1 MTALRLA
8 VLGPLRIWR
17 GDVELDPGPRQQVYL
32 LTLLLAR
39 AGRPVSATELIELI
53 WDDDPPATALNTV
66 QKYVGSLRRLL
77 DPSLLRRR
85 GNGYVFVAG
94 PETLDLVAF
103 RQLIAEARRSGD
115 LDRYV
120 AALKLWRGPAGEGL
134 DHGPAATAVF
144 AALDA
149 EFFDACVAAAELA
162 GSLGRAERVLQPLLL
177 AALMAPLHEPVQAS
191 LVAVLAAAGQQAEAL
206 AVYRAV
212 RDRLVGELGIEPGP
226 ALRAAHARVLERSP
240 VPTPGRD
247 APALVGR
254 RGELAVVRDAL
265 DAAFADEAG
274 LVLVEGEP
282 GVGKT
287 SLLEAAAAEAER
299 RGAMVV
305 WGHCVEGEGA
315 PSMWPWVQAIGAIVD
330 GRPDAERE
338 KWLAGELG
346 RLLEPRDDVLGEP
359 RGGVL
364 TVPVRSDT
372 GAQFRLFE
380 RVLALLAQVAARQ
393 PLLLV
398 LDDLQ
403 WADVA
408 SLQLFGHLAARP
420 PRRTVVVGA
429 LRDRAPVPGAE
440 LTRVLATAS
449 RNPRHRRT
457 RLGPLGPGEVAELVV
472 RETGRPVSAEL
483 ARRVHERTAGN
494 PFFVRELARLLASSG
509 AAAGLPAGVRDVV
522 VDRMAGLD
530 AVSGE
535 LLRIAAL
542 IGRDVELGLLARA
555 AGLGVPDCLDR
566 VEPIEALGLLAPVP
580 GDSFALRFPHD
591 LIRESVLRTTP
602 AAIVPRLHLRVAD
615 ALDREDD
622 VETLAHHLAAAG
634 PLADPGRTAKALVG
648 AGRRA
653 AAKSALATAERQLR
667 SAAGVARAAGR
678 DELEL
683 SALSQLIAVVGM
695 RSGYAGSALDELDR
709 AEQLA
714 RGLGRERDATDF
726 LYSRCAT
733 YSQTLQFERARP
745 LARRLLEDGEASADP
760 IVRGYGVHAWGIHQ
774 WDLGNIGEAYRYL
787 RRLDVGGRA
796 DRETHR
802 LRHDLLGLSPAIL
815 AQVTA
820 LHGEV
825 DAAREMFETV
835 AAAAG
840 DDPHAVTLTA
850 SFTSTTAMFV
860 GDPAWALSAAE
871 RGIAADPGFSFVFY
885 GAYLRMNRW
894 WAHAVTGRDPARAAA
909 EIEALITATVL
920 DPPLTGVSTRFG
932 QLAEAWLAAG
942 EPDHAAAAL
951 DRAEDLLTT
960 YGQRYA
966 EGHILL
972 QRARLLQARGA
983 PADAVRAAV
992 ERARA
997 VSTQREAHL
1006 FARRAAAVQDTG
1018 TGR

>member
-39 AGRPVSATELIELI
+39 AGRPVSASELIELI

-66 QKYVGSLRRLL
+66 QKYVGGLRRLL
-77 DPSLLRRR
+77 DPSFVRRR

-103 RQLIAEARRSGD
+103 RELVTEGRASGD
-115 LDRYV
+115 LDCYV
-120 AALKLWRGPAGEGL
+120 AALKLWRGSAGEGL

-144 AALDA
+144 AALDG
-149 EFFDACVAAAELA
+149 EFYDACVEAAELA
-162 GSLGRAERVLQPLLL
+162 VSLGRAERVLQPLLL

-191 LVAVLAAAGQQAEAL
+191 LVTVLAAAGQQAEAL

-212 RDRLVGELGIEPGP
+212 RARLVDELGIDPGP
-226 ALRAAHARVLERSP
+226 ALRAAHARVLER
-240 VPTPGRD
+240 VPATTPARD

-254 RGELAVVRDAL
+254 RTELAVVRAAVDSAL
-265 DAAFADEAG
+265 ADETG

-287 SLLEAAAAEAER
+287 SLLAAAGAEAAR
-299 RGAMVV
+299 RGVLVV
-305 WGHCVEGEGA
+305 RGQCGEDEGA
-315 PSMWPWVQAIGAIVD
+315 PSMWPWVQAIGAVVD
-330 GRPDAERE
+330 ALPEAERE
-338 KWLAGELG
+338 KWIAGELG

-380 RVLALLAQVAARQ
+380 RVLALLGQVAARQ
-393 PLLLV
+393 PLMLL

-408 SLQLFGHLAARP
+408 SLQLFGHVATGQ

-429 LRDRAPVPGAE
+429 LRDRAPVPGSE

-457 RLGPLGPGEVAELVV
+457 RLGPLDPGEVGELVR
-472 RETGRPVSAEL
+472 RETGRPVSADL
-483 ARRVHERTAGN
+483 ARTVHERTAGN
-494 PFFVRELARLLASSG
+494 PFFVRELSRLLASSG
-509 AAAGLPAGVRDVV
+509 DAAGLPTSVRDVV
-522 VDRMAGLD
+522 VDRTAGLD

-535 LLRIAAL
+535 VLRIAAL
-542 IGRDVELGLLARA
+542 IGREVDLGLLARA
-555 AGLGVPDCLDR
+555 AGLGVPECL
-566 VEPIEALGLLAPVP
+566 EGIGPIEALGLLASVP
-580 GDSFALRFPHD
+580 GDPFALRFPHD
-591 LIRESVLRTTP
+591 LIRESVTGTIP
-602 AAIVPRLHLRVAD
+602 VAAVPRLHLRVAD
-615 ALDREDD
+615 ALEHEDD
-622 VETLAHHLAAAG
+622 VETLAYHLWAAG
-634 PLADPGRTAKALVG
+634 PLADPARTADALVR

-653 AAKSALATAERQLR
+653 AAKSALAAAEQQLR
-667 SAAGVARAAGR
+667 SAAAIARAAGR
-678 DELEL
+678 AELEL

-709 AEQLA
+709 AERLA

-733 YSQTLQFERARP
+733 YSQTLQFDRARP
-745 LARRLLEDGEASADP
+745 LARRLLEHGEASADP

-787 RRLDVGGRA
+787 RRLDVPGRT

-825 DAAREMFETV
+825 DAARDLFERA

-840 DDPHAVTLTA
+840 EDPHAVTLTA

-860 GDPAWALSAAE
+860 GDAAWALRAAE
-871 RGIAADPGFSFVFY
+871 RGIAADPDFSFVFY

-894 WAHAVTGRDPARAAA
+894 WARAVTGRDPAGAAA

-942 EPDHAAAAL
+942 EPDRAADAL
-951 DRAEDLLTT
+951 DRAEDFLDR

-972 QRARLLQARGA
+972 QRARLHRARGV
-983 PADAVRAAV
+983 PADAAI
-992 ERARA
+992 ERARV

-1006 FARRAAAVQDTG
+1006 FARRAAALQDTA